1 METFN
6 SLFMVSPLLLGVL
19 FFVAMLAGFIDSIAG
34 GGGLLTIPAL
44 MAAGMSPA
52 NALATN
58 KLQACGGSIS
68 ATIYFI
74 RRKVVSLSDQ
84 KLNIAMTFVGSMSGA
99 LLVQYVQA
107 DVLRQILPILVI
119 CIGLYFLL
127 MPKLGEEDRQRRM
140 YGLPFALIA
149 GGCVGFYD
157 GFFGPAAGSF
167 YALAFVTLCGFNL
180 AKATAHAKLLNATSN
195 IGGLLLF
202 ILGGKVIWATGFVM
216 LVGQFLGARMGSRL
230 VLSKGQKLIRPMI
243 VIVSAVMSAKL
254 LYDSHGQEILHWL
267 GDELMNSTHHYEQ
280 LIEIFNSCFADEF
293 NTRLIK
299 GDDEPIYLPAD
310 AEVPYNRIVFA
321 HGFYASAIHEIS
333 HWCIA
338 GKARRELVDFGYWY
352 CPDGRD
358 AQTQS
363 QFEDVEVKPQALD
376 WLFCVA
382 AGYPFNVSCDNLE
395 GDFEPDRVVFQR
407 RVHAQVMEYLTNGI
421 PERPARFIKALQNY
435 YHTPELT
442 AEQFPWPEALN

>member
-140 YGLPFALIA
+140 YGLPFALVA
-149 GGCVGFYD
+149 GGCVGFYDGFFGPAD

-267 GDELMNSTHHYEQ
+267 GMN
-280 LIEIFNSCFADEF
+280 
-293 NTRLIK
+293 
-299 GDDEPIYLPAD
+299 
-310 AEVPYNRIVFA
+310 
-321 HGFYASAIHEIS
+321 
-333 HWCIA
+333 
-338 GKARRELVDFGYWY
+338 
-352 CPDGRD
+352 
-358 AQTQS
+358 
-363 QFEDVEVKPQALD
+363 
-376 WLFCVA
+376 
-382 AGYPFNVSCDNLE
+382 
-395 GDFEPDRVVFQR
+395 
-407 RVHAQVMEYLTNGI
+407 
-421 PERPARFIKALQNY
+421 
-435 YHTPELT
+435 
-442 AEQFPWPEALN
+442 